1 MATGAQPNADA
12 TRTSRS
18 HIAGMPLAEI
28 REQYRYDLF
37 DDYVPFWRKSGFDFD
52 LGGFMCAVADDGT
65 QLNTEKSMWYQ
76 GRGLWT
82 HSYLYNHFGGDEHL
96 EMARL
101 TKEFVIKHGR
111 DAEGNWVSSM
121 DREGRHTGAA
131 DRMGYAALF
140 LAEGLQEYSKA
151 AGDEEAM
158 DLAIDV
164 FWQGTET
171 YNDPAR
177 DIEQGYIPI
186 SYPGMRVG
194 GFEMVTIVLLNSLLQ
209 KRSDAKLEARMS
221 NALENVTE
229 RFWNPEYG
237 LNNEALDYEF
247 NRPDDE
253 NEDFM
258 YLGHAIETFWM
269 ILHEALRRKD
279 KALFDLAAERLKRH
293 MEVAWDD
300 VYGGFFRAME
310 VNGSYTFDKVLWL
323 QEEVLIGMMILMEH
337 TDLEWPAWWFDRTFH
352 YVQDKFPL
360 RRHGYPM
367 WIMGGDRKVAYQPK
381 TARKGN
387 FHHPRHLMLNLLA
400 LDRMIE
406 RNGAVSDTW
415 Q

>member
-1 MATGAQPNADA
+1 MAADVQPQADA
-12 TRTSRS
+12 MRSNRS
-18 HIAGMPLAEI
+18 HIAGMALADL
-28 REQYRYDLF
+28 REQYRRDLF
-37 DDYVPFWRKSGFDFD
+37 DDYVPFWRTSGFDFE

-82 HSYLYNHFGGDEHL
+82 HSFLYNHFGGDEHL
-96 EMARL
+96 EMARM
-101 TKEFVIKHGR
+101 TKDFVIKHGR
-111 DAEGNWVSSM
+111 DKDGNWVTSM
-121 DREGRHTGAA
+121 DREGRITADA

-140 LAEGLQEYSKA
+140 LAEGLQEYAKA
-151 AGDEEAM
+151 ADDEESM

-164 FWQGTET
+164 FWQGTKM
-171 YNDPAR
+171 YNDPDR
-177 DIEQGYIPI
+177 DINQGYIPV

-209 KRSDAKLEARMS
+209 KRSDPALEARMS
-221 NALENVTE
+221 NALENVTD
-229 RFWNPEYG
+229 RFWHPEYR
-237 LNNEALDYEF
+237 LNNEALDHNF
-247 NRPDDE
+247 NRRDDE
-253 NEDFM
+253 NEDFV

-269 ILHEALRRKD
+269 ILHEANRRQD
-279 KALFDLAAERLKRH
+279 PALFDLAAERLKRH
-293 MEVAWDD
+293 IEVAWDD

-310 VNGSYTFDKVLWL
+310 VNGALTFDKVLWL
-323 QEEVLIGMMILMEH
+323 QEEVLIGTMILMEH

-360 RRHGYPM
+360 RQHGYPM
-367 WIMGGDRKVAYQPK
+367 WIMGGDRKVTYQPK

-387 FHHPRHLMLNLLA
+387 FHHPRHLMLNLLS

-406 RNGAVSDTW
+406 RNGAVSGIW